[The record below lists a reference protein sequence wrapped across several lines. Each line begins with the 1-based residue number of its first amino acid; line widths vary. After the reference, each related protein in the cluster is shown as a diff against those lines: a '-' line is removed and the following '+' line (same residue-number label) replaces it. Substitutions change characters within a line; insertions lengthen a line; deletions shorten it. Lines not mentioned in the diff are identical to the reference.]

1 MERPGERAQLPPR
14 AADAAVSGAAA
25 LGRLCGACEP
35 TLQGGVW
42 LGAFAPA
49 SGALR
54 CVGLLDGTPCPHAMT
69 VELGWG
75 GEGAWGA
82 CDVCAVGEAL
92 EQLHLDHERPLHETC
107 RWWIEQLPRA
117 PRTWDDGLDGAAL
130 CHDLFGVAHEHCA
143 PRGAGV
149 LLSITKIASS
159 ICSCLA

>member
-1 MERPGERAQLPPR
+1 MLPYLGPR
-14 AADAAVSGAAA
+14 LWDDFVEHANRHYKAA
-25 LGRLCGACEP
+25 
-35 TLQGGVW
+35 W
-42 LGAFAPA
+42 LAAFAPA

-82 CDVCAVGEAL
+82 CDVCTVGEAL

-130 CHDLFGVAHEHCA
+130 CHDLFGVAHDGVHGRCA
-143 PRGAGV
+143 YGGKQ
-149 LLSITKIASS
+149 T
-159 ICSCLA
+159 